1 MVSLKNGYHGVGGA
15 AHLTNIG
22 PWNHNIPRTMGA
34 EPACFPD
41 SYRGDW
47 VGEDAGKKFA
57 KQVKDTKDFNTS
69 GKVALFIAEAIQGAG
84 GIHCMPKGFVEEAA
98 KHARKAGGLYV
109 ADEVQTGFARTGTGY
124 WGFEAFDTTPDIVV
138 MAKTIGNGMPLAAIA
153 TTKEIAS
160 SIDKVTFSTY
170 AANPLA
176 VTAGREVLKI
186 IDEEGL
192 QENSRVRG
200 E

>member
-57 KQVKDTKDFNTS
+57 K
-69 GKVALFIAEAIQGAG
+69 
-84 GIHCMPKGFVEEAA
+84 
-98 KHARKAGGLYV
+98 
-109 ADEVQTGFARTGTGY
+109 
-124 WGFEAFDTTPDIVV
+124 
-138 MAKTIGNGMPLAAIA
+138 
-153 TTKEIAS
+153 
-160 SIDKVTFSTY
+160 
-170 AANPLA
+170 
-176 VTAGREVLKI
+176 
-186 IDEEGL
+186 
-192 QENSRVRG
+192 
-200 E
+200 